1 MADVKFSELTVLAAA
16 DVASAD
22 ILAIVDT
29 SASVSKKITIDS
41 LFGAVPVN
49 IAVEDT
55 TNSTSTTTGS
65 IQTDGGIGVAKSV
78 VVGDDLSLKS
88 DAAVLNF
95 GADSDVSLT
104 HYADQGLLVN
114 STRKIY
120 FEDGVNYDQYIGSAG
135 SGVTAVAAPTE
146 IDLTASTIDI
156 NGAVDVSSTLSVTSG
171 ITGLSTLT
179 LTGNILPAASGT
191 VDIGSAS
198 AEFND
203 VYLADSSV
211 LNFGSD
217 QDTTLTHTDGSGLA
231 LNSTN
236 KLGFGGAFTEAI
248 SSPSSGLLN
257 IVAGTEVQIDTTTVD
272 LNGALDVSGAIT
284 GGSTITMTG
293 NILPSASGTVDIG
306 STGAEFNDV
315 FLADASVVNFGDDQ
329 DVTLTHVADTGL
341 LLNGASVI
349 QFRDSALTVGSA
361 ADGRL
366 DIGAD
371 TSIDMNSNTVTF
383 TSSGAD
389 TTLNFDTDGY
399 DVELTQADD
408 VVVAKIFDGGAA
420 QETGFTAYATGIG
433 GFGFKRNVV
442 MVDGTSAAL
451 TPTLT
456 ADQSG
461 SIILCKAGTNNIDF
475 TLPTGS
481 TGYEGIFYEFVL
493 FEANGAGTTIT
504 FTTAGNDGADTI
516 HMYLN
521 LGGATS
527 ATVSGDVMTI
537 GNAAPLGTKI
547 RLTLISAGASGTA
560 EVWLAEAFQP
570 NGSAL
575 VSVA

>member
-1 MADVKFSELTVLAAA
+1 MADVKFSELTALAAA

-65 IQTDGGIGVAKSV
+65 IQTDGGIGAAKSV

-104 HYADQGLLVN
+104 HYADNGLLVN

-179 LTGNILPAASGT
+179 MTGNILPAASGT

-236 KLGFGGAFTEAI
+236 KLGFGGVFTEAI
-248 SSPSSGLLN
+248 SSSTSGQLD

-272 LNGALDVSGAIT
+272 LNGALDVS
-284 GGSTITMTG
+284 STLTIAGVSTLQG
-293 NILPSASGTVDIG
+293 NTTIG
-306 STGAEFNDV
+306 SGAAGVDYTLTFNGETNDGV
-315 FLADASVVNFGDDQ
+315 ITWSEDEDYFTYSDAVLMSSTTKVNFGDTGTFVHQSADGVL
-329 DVTLTHVADTGL
+329 DVT
-341 LLNGASVI
+341 S
-349 QFRDSALTVGSA
+349 
-361 ADGRL
+361 
-366 DIGAD
+366 
-371 TSIDMNSNTVTF
+371 
-383 TSSGAD
+383 D
-389 TTLNFDTDGY
+389 TTLDLTAPTITLTGGGTASSVLKHATDGY
-399 DVELTQADD
+399 DLEIQQGDGAQ
-408 VVVAKIFDGGAA
+408 VARVFDGGATPT
-420 QETGFTAYATGIG
+420 TGFAAVQTATG
-433 GFGFKRNVV
+433 GFGYKRRVISFTLA
-442 MVDGTSAAL
+442 DTSAS
-451 TPTLT
+451 TLT
-456 ADQSG
+456 AADSG
-461 SIILCKAGTNNIDF
+461 SFIEVIGSGTGFADLIDLPLITAVDAGWWCEFYVTTVLNGSDSLKIRTSGHADATDGFHLVLLNNA
-475 TLPTGS
+475 TSSQTAWS
-481 TGYEGIFYEFVL
+481 
-493 FEANGAGTTIT
+493 
-504 FTTAGNDGADTI
+504 AGNDILTI
-516 HMYLN
+516 PANAPVGTYVKLTAVK
-521 LGGATS
+521 GGA
-527 ATVSGDVMTI
+527 
-537 GNAAPLGTKI
+537 
-547 RLTLISAGASGTA
+547 A
-560 EVWLAEAFQP
+560 EYWLAEATQP
-570 NGSAL
+570 SGTSI
-575 VSVA
+575 SVGA